1 MSFYRCGASA
11 TLHQNPD
18 CVKRLKRCDLVPGV
32 GGFRGC
38 KRCVAPARNCLVCLD
53 DAGVDGFALCEEHT
67 LCAACVEMQAVQLA
81 ANPLWTGAFAC
92 PCGAQS
98 EATHQRLPPVIRA
111 LCDVANDRDRA
122 AAAAPNVDPVA
133 ACLADLTPAC
143 PTCKMAY
150 VDFDA
155 CSVLT
160 CRRCASTFCAW
171 CSQLFTCNRE
181 AHVHVRTC
189 SENPKP
195 NTLYPALEDWEEFLE
210 RRAARV
216 VRRWI
221 GRVYDKNRCVLEA
234 LGFAGSLR
242 KRGVHVL
249 GLLTL

>member
-1 MSFYRCGASA
+1 MSFYRCGQSA
-11 TLHQNPD
+11 TLHQNPY
-18 CVKRLKRCDLVPGV
+18 CVQRLKRCDHVPGV

-53 DAGVDGFALCEEHT
+53 DAGVDGFALCAEHT

-81 ANPLWTGAFAC
+81 SNPAWKGAFAC

-98 EATHQRLPPVIRA
+98 EATHLRLPPVIRA

-143 PTCKMAY
+143 PACKMAY

-160 CRRCASTFCAW
+160 CRHCASTFCAW
-171 CSQLFTCNRE
+171 CSQLFSCNRE
-181 AHVHVRTC
+181 AHVHVLTC

-195 NTLYPALEDWEEFLE
+195 NTLYPALEDWEGFLE

-221 GRVYDKNRCVLEA
+221 RHVYDKNRCVLEA